1 MDRRAFIAGAAGVS
15 LAAGAPP
22 PVSHAD
28 ELPLGP
34 LPGTRYPDPRIE
46 SLDHRF
52 PKIGNA
58 GIERIATGFRW
69 CEGPVYF
76 GDGGYLLWSDI
87 PNNRMMRWLEEDE
100 HLSVFREPSNY
111 SNGNTR
117 DREGRLVT
125 CEHDTRRLT
134 RTEHDGTITVL
145 IDSFNGKPLNAPN
158 DVVVASDGGIWF
170 TDPGYGILSNYIG
183 HKAPLELPP
192 NVYRLDPKTGLARV
206 VADSFNRP
214 NGITLSPDEKKLY
227 IVDSGL
233 SGPSGSNIQVFDIAE
248 GRLSSGKVFVS
259 DFGTGKTDGMRTD
272 TSGNVWCSVGGG
284 DPNDDG
290 VRCYSAAGDLLGKV
304 HLPESCPNLTFGG
317 RKRNRLFMCAS
328 TSVYALYVNAQ
339 GAMPL

>member
-339 GAMPL
+339 GTMPL